1 MCREPLQGLHECSP
15 FLCLLVLDR
24 WIGAH
29 RDNVALET
37 PSERRVGHLLMLYM
51 LLFVRVCKEGK
62 ASAVQDQ
69 AAKHS

>member
-37 PSERRVGHLLMLYM
+37 PSERRVGHLLAVM
-51 LLFVRVCKEGK
+51 LLLHVTFRSRMQGGEGVC
-62 ASAVQDQ
+62 S
-69 AAKHS
+69 SRPSS